1 MNLSAR
7 SDAFHDLLPQVA
19 TLVEIERLR
28 LIRLLGEKP
37 LADVFTVTG
46 LAVLQPDHAGRFGIS
61 GLGSSR
67 FETRD
72 QRRLFG
78 GWSED
83 EKPCAPGR
91 IDPCDQ
97 RVIPVDARVL
107 RL

>member
-7 SDAFHDLLPQVA
+7 SDAFHNLLPQVA

-46 LAVLQPDHAGRFGIS
+46 LAVLQPDHAGRFGFS
-61 GLGSSR
+61 GL
-67 FETRD
+67 ETRD

-107 RL
+107 RLRNR